1 MIIALLLL
9 TSCGGA
15 GRQREAEDLALTI
28 RGEYLPL
35 ENLSAEV
42 EITADY
48 GERVY
53 EFTLTAVVQ
62 DGEMVLTL
70 TEPEWVAGV
79 TARLTEETGQLEYE
93 DLIVETGPLDGEDL
107 SPVSALPVL
116 LEAAR
121 GGDMAECALE
131 EGEQGALLRVRC
143 ADPDQPPGEGR
154 ETILWFHPET
164 HALVKGE
171 ISADGVRVIQCTCR
185 EFTMG

>member
-9 TSCGGA
+9 TSCSGA

-28 RGEYLPL
+28 RGEYLAL

-107 SPVSALPVL
+107 SPVSALPEL
-116 LEAAR
+116 FEAAR
-121 GGDMAECALE
+121 GGYMAECALE
-131 EGEQGALLRVRC
+131 EWEEGALLRVRC